1 MLMIENMAALC
12 AFAICLLAFLA
23 GYRLR
28 NHVDETR
35 AEWARYSA
43 YMSGDARP
51 RAAGMKARRGF

>member
-43 YMSGDARP
+43 YRRGSARG
-51 RAAGMKARRGF
+51 RAAGMRARNNF